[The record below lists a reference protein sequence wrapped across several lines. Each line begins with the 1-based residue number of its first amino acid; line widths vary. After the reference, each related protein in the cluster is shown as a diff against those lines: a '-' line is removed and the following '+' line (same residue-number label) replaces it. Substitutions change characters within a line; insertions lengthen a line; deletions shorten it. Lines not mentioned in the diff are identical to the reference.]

1 MESKSA
7 IPNTMYAPEITDSY
21 TAMQLLCM
29 ELSKA
34 IDIVQANGVP
44 SEWTYLDALVSVH
57 SVASNLI
64 KEEKQQLM
72 AAYEVGN
79 ISMMTPEQYYDEI
92 FNRK

>member
-1 MESKSA
+1 MNNKSA

-34 IDIVQANGVP
+34 IDVVQTDGVP

-64 KEEKQQLM
+64 QEEKQQLM
-72 AAYEVGN
+72 TAYEVSH
-79 ISMMTPEQYYDEI
+79 ISMMTAEQYYNETYND
-92 FNRK
+92 K